1 MNNLKAARKKKGLTQ
16 IEVAKY
22 IGLTQGA
29 YSAWENGHVK
39 IDSQSL
45 ARLAEL
51 FGVSMH
57 YLLGEDEDAAQPKAF
72 RIPVLGEVAAG
83 LPMMAEE
90 NIVDYEEV
98 DPSMAS
104 AGDLFGLRIKGSSME
119 PRIKEGDVV
128 IVRKQEDVDTG
139 DVAVV
144 LVNGDSATVK
154 RIKKE
159 TSGITLIPNNTAFSP
174 IYYSNDDIERLPVRI
189 IGKVLEL
196 RGKF

>member
-90 NIVDYEEV
+90 NIVDYEEI
-98 DPSMAS
+98 DPAMAAS
-104 AGDLFGLRIKGSSME
+104 GELFGLRIKGSSME

-139 DVAVV
+139 DTAVV

-159 TSGITLIPNNTAFSP
+159 TNGITLVPNNTAFSP
-174 IYYSNDDIERLPVRI
+174 IYYSNDDIEHLPVRI

-196 RGKF
+196 RGKL